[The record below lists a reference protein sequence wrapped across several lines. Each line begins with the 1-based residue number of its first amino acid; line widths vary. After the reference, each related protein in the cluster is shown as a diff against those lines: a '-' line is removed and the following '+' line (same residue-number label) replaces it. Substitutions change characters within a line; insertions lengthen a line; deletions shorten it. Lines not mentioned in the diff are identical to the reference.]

1 VEKIFH
7 PDPRIGFLAQAKSLE
22 QKRLELQ
29 QAYNQATANLGNFP
43 LENAGKISAKEFS
56 AQSAQL
62 LALQSN
68 VVESV
73 KLITA
78 NETQQF
84 NNRLDAGV
92 AAAFLILVSAIVVIS
107 IREWILLLTRRK
119 TAVLHETAPVWLPD
133 YALKETGP
141 NLRTAAGA
149 AALAFGLAKELSGE
163 SHFERARQQACVCE
177 HHSDAQVFAQV
188 TEDRFN
194 GVRRCC

>member
-1 VEKIFH
+1 MLVAMI
-7 PDPRIGFLAQAKSLE
+7 IGL
-22 QKRLELQ
+22 
-29 QAYNQATANLGNFP
+29 
-43 LENAGKISAKEFS
+43 
-56 AQSAQL
+56 
-62 LALQSN
+62 
-68 VVESV
+68 SV
-73 KLITA
+73 
-78 NETQQF
+78 
-84 NNRLDAGV
+84 
-92 AAAFLILVSAIVVIS
+92 
-107 IREWILLLTRRK
+107 REWFLLLTRRK

-177 HHSDAQVFAQV
+177 QHSDAQIFAQV